1 MAGVYACME
10 REELCVNHV
19 YTPSYVYTIIGR
31 WLVLFV
37 RSLRFGFDLRSFTCL
52 ATPKIAAP
60 WATDDIKAP
69 VQMGQGI

>member
-1 MAGVYACME
+1 LFYLFE
-10 REELCVNHV
+10 
-19 YTPSYVYTIIGR
+19 
-31 WLVLFV
+31 VLDFGFG
-37 RSLRFGFDLRSFTCL
+37 FGFDLRSFTCL